1 MSIVGQVATVVLW
14 VFLLLLI
21 FRVVMEF
28 VFQFARSYRP
38 RGVMLVAVESTF
50 TATDPP
56 LRLLRR
62 YIRPLRL
69 GGVGFDL
76 SFIILWVI
84 VYLLIQLA
92 GRL

>member
-1 MSIVGQVATVVLW
+1 MSIVGQVVTVVLW
-14 VFLLLLI
+14 LFLLLLI
-21 FRVVMEF
+21 FRIVMEY

-38 RGVMLVAVESTF
+38 RGVMLVAVESTY

-62 YIRPLRL
+62 YLRPLRI
-69 GGVGFDL
+69 GGVALDL
-76 SFIILWVI
+76 SFMILLVI
-84 VYLLIQLA
+84 VYLLIQFA